1 MTEIPKIVIIA
12 LLLTGQ
18 SQLKVITAKSE
29 IFIGLIRL
37 PGRAVICRKAQR
49 FYCIVMFTN
58 KKNMSN
64 LLNKPPLQTCEP
76 ISDNKA
82 DNNTVPSAPEHNKR
96 QKLIDNSS
104 AEKCIS
110 ISVGRSPLKNISASE
125 SNNIQ
130 FRDRSPLRNEEN
142 LRSLFFSMEQS
153 LKKMSLPLMSLI
165 IIINKL
171 VLVKP
176 I

>member
-1 MTEIPKIVIIA
+1 
-12 LLLTGQ
+12 
-18 SQLKVITAKSE
+18 
-29 IFIGLIRL
+29 
-37 PGRAVICRKAQR
+37 
-49 FYCIVMFTN
+49 
-58 KKNMSN
+58 MSN

-110 ISVGRSPLKNISASE
+110 ISVGRSPLKTISASE

-142 LRSLFFSMEQS
+142 LRSLFHGATIKENVITINVVNNYNQQPRAR
-153 LKKMSLPLMSLI
+153 KKYI
-165 IIINKL
+165 IYDSDEDEA
-171 VLVKP
+171 
-176 I
+176 